1 MKPQLEKSIHSI
13 ILFLACSTAH
23 AIDAKISHVV
33 SVYDGDTFTAYI
45 DQAPPYMR
53 QMPVRIRGIDTPE
66 INGKC
71 EQEKR
76 LAIESR
82 EFLKSKLVGVIT
94 LKNIQRDK
102 YFRLLADVEA
112 DGLSISDEIIKYKKG
127 RKYDGR
133 KREGWC

>member
-1 MKPQLEKSIHSI
+1 MKKAPLAY
-13 ILFLACSTAH
+13 FLMMVAVTTSPSSY
-23 AIDAKISHVV
+23 DAKIDHVV

-45 DQAPPYMR
+45 AQAPAYMR

-71 EQEKR
+71 DEEKR

-82 EFLKSKLVGVIT
+82 EFLKSKLVGAIT

-102 YFRLLADVEA
+102 YFRLLADVDA
-112 DGLSISDEIIKYKKG
+112 GGLSISDEIIKYKKG

-133 KREGWC
+133 KRQGWC

>member
-1 MKPQLEKSIHSI
+1 MKNKTIQSIL
-13 ILFLACSTAH
+13 LFLACSTAH

-33 SVYDGDTFTAYI
+33 SVYDGDTFTVYI
-45 DQAPPYMR
+45 DQAPEYMR

-71 EQEKR
+71 DEEKM

-82 EFLKSKLVGVIT
+82 EFLRSKLVGTIT

-102 YFRLLADVEA
+102 YFRLLSDVDA
-112 DGLSISDEIIKYKKG
+112 NGLSLKDEIIKYKKG
-127 RKYDGR
+127 RRYDGR